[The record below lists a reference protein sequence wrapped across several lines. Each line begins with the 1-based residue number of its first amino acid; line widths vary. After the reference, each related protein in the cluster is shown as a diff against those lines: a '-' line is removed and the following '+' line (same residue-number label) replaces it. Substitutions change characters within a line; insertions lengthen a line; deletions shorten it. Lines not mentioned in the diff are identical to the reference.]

1 MTNTG
6 VGLFG
11 AELTPRPGS
20 SHSRKRGPR
29 ALSTQGGESSAE
41 PQTEGRLV
49 CEAGRPRL
57 EVQSGAVEPR
67 AWGTA
72 SVTMAMTLVG
82 EERAR
87 GWLPGLVTRH
97 SSQCSL
103 ESCAKGGGEAASQR
117 EESTGLNFPV
127 RPAAGLSL
135 GGSRSSGG
143 RESPG
148 VGGEWLLGQEADSRG
163 NISSQP
169 YGWGN

>member
-1 MTNTG
+1 M
-6 VGLFG
+6 
-11 AELTPRPGS
+11 
-20 SHSRKRGPR
+20 
-29 ALSTQGGESSAE
+29 LSTQGGESSAE
-41 PQTEGRLV
+41 PQIEGRPA

-57 EVQSGAVEPR
+57 EVQSGAMQPR

-82 EERAR
+82 KERAL

-103 ESCAKGGGEAASQR
+103 ESYAKGGGEAASQS

-127 RPAAGLSL
+127 SPAAGLSL
-135 GGSRSSGG
+135 GGLQEQWRD
-143 RESPG
+143 REPG